1 MSLRL
6 LGVNHKSAPV
16 ELREKLAIPER
27 NLAEATRQLAHHPGV
42 REGMI
47 LSTCNR
53 VELVTAHDN
62 AAPDLNLFLEQYFS
76 LEPASLRPH
85 LYEYSE
91 QDAMRHLFRVASSL
105 DSMVVGEPQILGQVK
120 QSYSVA
126 RQVGAMNGELDQ
138 VLRRA
143 LTVAKRVRRET
154 RIGNT
159 SVSIASVAVELA
171 REIFGSLA
179 GKTVCLVGTGKMGQL
194 AARHLMAQG
203 ASRLL
208 LSNRTTAGAELLAA
222 ELGAEVLPFEQIY
235 DRLDAA
241 DIVITTTGSSE
252 PIFRREHGQQLLQR
266 RRNRPVFFIDIAVPR
281 DVDPAMAKLEG
292 IFVYDID
299 DLQNVASQ
307 NQIGRNEEASHAER
321 IIEREVERY
330 KESRLSLDPVPSI
343 LAVQRSLEL
352 VRQLEFARNAARL
365 AGMNAEQR
373 KAVDDLTR
381 GLLNKVLHGP
391 MVALKAAARDGDE
404 EAMRA
409 IRLALA
415 GDSGDGASEDDSAK
429 GGAD

>member
-1 MSLRL
+1 
-6 LGVNHKSAPV
+6 
-16 ELREKLAIPER
+16 
-27 NLAEATRQLAHHPGV
+27 
-42 REGMI
+42 
-47 LSTCNR
+47 
-53 VELVTAHDN
+53 
-62 AAPDLNLFLEQYFS
+62 
-76 LEPASLRPH
+76 
-85 LYEYSE
+85 
-91 QDAMRHLFRVASSL
+91 
-105 DSMVVGEPQILGQVK
+105 MVVGEPQILGQVK

-126 RQVGAMNGELDQ
+126 RQVGAMNGELDR

-154 RIGNT
+154 RIGAT

-171 REIFGSLA
+171 REIFGSLG

-203 ASRLL
+203 ASHLL
-208 LSNRTTAGAELLAA
+208 LSNRTTAGAELLAV
-222 ELGAEVLPFEQIY
+222 ELAAEVLPFEQIY

-241 DIVITTTGSSE
+241 DIVITTTGSPE

-281 DVDPAMAKLEG
+281 DVDSAMAKLEG

-299 DLQNVASQ
+299 DLQSVASQ
-307 NQIGRNEEASHAER
+307 NQSGRNEEARHAER

-330 KESRLSLDPVPSI
+330 KDARQSLDAVPSI
-343 LAVQRSLEL
+343 LAVQRSLESL
-352 VRQLEFARNAARL
+352 RQQEHARNAARL
-365 AGMNAEQR
+365 AGLDAEER

-381 GLLNKVLHGP
+381 SLLNKLLHGP

-409 IRLALA
+409 IRQALA
-415 GDSGDGASEDDSAK
+415 GDSVDDAGEDDSAE
-429 GGAD
+429 GGTD